1 MSIYSVK
8 KIDFLIYCQNVFKN
22 ILISIVMASKKNT
35 KTTEPTPEGDNDVVE
50 NKQEFATY
58 GEAVKERKSIDA
70 QIKVLQ
76 ARRKV
81 VEKACDT
88 HNTKTEKESKKGR
101 RKVKKEPDPN
111 RKKSGI
117 DKEIVIPLKIYNFIV
132 AGLKARKFSDEITT
146 VINEF
151 ELTKDSMV
159 PRCKLIKWVYN
170 YIQHNELYKDN
181 GVDKINK
188 KFMVPDA
195 PLTKLLAIGPDDPEL
210 TFESFQ
216 TYFAK
221 LIPKAEKKPVIKKT
235 AAEKAAEKKAAE
247 KAKKEAEE
255 EEEEEEDDD
264 EDDED
269 DDDDDEDDD
278 DDDDDDDDEE
288 EEEEE
293 EEEEPE
299 PEPVKKTKKAKTA
312 KK

>member
-1 MSIYSVK
+1 
-8 KIDFLIYCQNVFKN
+8 
-22 ILISIVMASKKNT
+22 
-35 KTTEPTPEGDNDVVE
+35 
-50 NKQEFATY
+50 
-58 GEAVKERKSIDA
+58 
-70 QIKVLQ
+70 
-76 ARRKV
+76 
-81 VEKACDT
+81 
-88 HNTKTEKESKKGR
+88 
-101 RKVKKEPDPN
+101 
-111 RKKSGI
+111 
-117 DKEIVIPLKIYNFIV
+117 
-132 AGLKARKFSDEITT
+132 
-146 VINEF
+146 
-151 ELTKDSMV
+151 MV

-269 DDDDDEDDD
+269 DDVEEDDD
-278 DDDDDDDDEE
+278 DDDDDD